1 VSACVHASPRVA
13 RKSDAHVVAHSVLL
27 TEASRK
33 NQVAFPGVGA
43 CLAHDEHNQPVN
55 LHSYLFNAR

>member
-1 VSACVHASPRVA
+1 MTR
-13 RKSDAHVVAHSVLL
+13 RVAHSVLL